1 MDYRKFG
8 NTYYIRLDRGDEIVK
23 SILDVCEKEGIASA
37 TFSGIGGCSDAAL
50 QTFLPEKGA
59 FETEIVRG
67 ALEMVSLL
75 GNVISDESGK
85 RYYHAHA
92 MYTTRKDGAPCFAG
106 GHLKSSTVLYTA
118 EITLQP
124 VEGGSIGYTFN
135 PETGTGFWKLH

>member
-1 MDYRKFG
+1 MKKSEFHS
-8 NTYYIRLDRGDEIVK
+8 IRTRYSLSTAAYLLALLALFYV
-23 SILDVCEKEGIASA
+23 
-37 TFSGIGGCSDAAL
+37 GGRVMLEFIIRDAAL
-50 QTFLPEKGA
+50 QTFIPEKGA
-59 FETEIVRG
+59 FETEVVRG

-75 GNVISDESGK
+75 GNVISDENGN

-92 MYTTRKDGAPCFAG
+92 MYSTRKDGVPCFAG